1 MKTLTAVMALATS
14 FVATT
19 PALSLVM
26 RSSSSAVARSAGG
39 ALRRGRRSLV
49 MVESAGAGTAPG
61 GASSASSFGTST
73 GPIGG
78 GRSPDKLLTDA
89 QDVLTDAVKIAQ
101 DVGLQTT
108 LRRTIRGQR
117 AILQTAVELAQ
128 ELPRPAGSLPFP
140 FPPSPPAELLSGK
153 PLAEAIPAYL
163 ATLPKDLAPR
173 TLRKLFERLGAT
185 YVKLGQFVASSP
197 TVFPEEYVLEF
208 QNCLDSTPTVSF
220 ETVKTIV
227 EADLGKPL
235 SEVYSKF
242 DETPLASASVAQVHA
257 ARLVSGEDVVVK
269 VQKPGVK
276 DTLAAD
282 LGFLEVAAKALEFIA
297 PDLSRLSVAAIV
309 QDLRV
314 SGGRE
319 ERGVL
324 ALILASVRHAPFF
337 PPFFPPFR
345 RFAAS
350 ARNSRAMRWF
360 LCLSFACSGAS
371 ASVRYGASFFRETI
385 WFKSLSLIASISF
398 VVNPYIDAATSL
410 YLNRHGMSSMKS
422 SASMA

>member
-1 MKTLTAVMALATS
+1 MKSLTAVMALATS

-337 PPFFPPFR
+337 PPFFPPFIPRPLAR
-345 RFAAS
+345 RP
-350 ARNSRAMRWF
+350 
-360 LCLSFACSGAS
+360 
-371 ASVRYGASFFRETI
+371 
-385 WFKSLSLIASISF
+385 SLSSLHSLPTPIPTPRPSPF
-398 VVNPYIDAATSL
+398 PDLDA
-410 YLNRHGMSSMKS
+410 G
-422 SASMA
+422 